1 MPVSPGRA
9 RPRPAVLLAMVASI
23 PLWAAAPA
31 LAEVIFRAVCGEVAG
46 QRVDVDPT
54 GNTGI
59 ETWKRESYADVGGEG
74 AGVLGFVS
82 DDAHPD

>member
-9 RPRPAVLLAMVASI
+9 RRRPAVLLAMVASI
-23 PLWAAAPA
+23 PFWGAAPA
-31 LAEVIFRAVCGEVAG
+31 LADVIFRAVCGEVAG